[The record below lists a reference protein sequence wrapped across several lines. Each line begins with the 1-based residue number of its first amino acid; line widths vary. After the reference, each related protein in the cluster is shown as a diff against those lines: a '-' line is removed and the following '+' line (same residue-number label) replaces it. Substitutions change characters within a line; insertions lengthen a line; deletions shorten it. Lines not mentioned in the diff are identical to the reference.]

1 MANSTGVSIVFGF
14 STKIGSFRELKISK
28 DVVLGVI
35 LFDFLGRLKEEF
47 STILDI
53 KGSWSLILGFLD
65 RGDKV

>member
-53 KGSWSLILGFLD
+53 KGS
-65 RGDKV
+65 